1 MVYDGNKGKGK
12 KSADLPSPYAAHF
25 QPTATYND
33 ILQRGCS
40 QFFQSV
46 ELDGFFLANNIG
58 IKIMDEQLSNSQ
70 NESDQAE
77 WSLAT
82 YIATTTKYPSKTSLF
97 VVDAR
102 VRWHGYLH
110 FHLCLPGAIFVC
122 LHVGHYHSRT
132 KARRSQRCPQTVLNL
147 YLQRKVC

>member
-1 MVYDGNKGKGK
+1 MMGIREKGR
-12 KSADLPSPYAAHF
+12 SLLTFHPLM
-25 QPTATYND
+25 QPIFNR
-33 ILQRGCS
+33 LQRTMTFYNEVVPS
-40 QFFQSV
+40 FFRSV
-46 ELDGFFLANNIG
+46 ELDGIFLANSIG

-82 YIATTTKYPSKTSLF
+82 YIGTTTKYPSKTSLF

-147 YLQRKVC
+147 YLQRKAC